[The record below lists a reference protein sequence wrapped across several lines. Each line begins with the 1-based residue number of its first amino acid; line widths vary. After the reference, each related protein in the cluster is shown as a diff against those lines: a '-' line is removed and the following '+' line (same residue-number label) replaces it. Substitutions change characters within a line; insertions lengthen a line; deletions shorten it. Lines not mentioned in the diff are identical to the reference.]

1 VKLRAFISRVPGAAQ
16 HEATAQWCAADPGP
30 LRTPSLERSRI
41 SGAPLHFVPR
51 CTASGTRVI
60 GRRAVISLLVGTA
73 AALACPLRLRAQ
85 QPQGRL
91 IGVLSPISAALAA
104 RNMEALRQGLRELG
118 YVEGRNIAFEFRY
131 ADGEL
136 ARLPALAAE
145 LVALQPAV
153 IIAGSAPAALAAR
166 EATRAIPIVIAS
178 VQDPMA
184 LGLAASMPRP
194 GGNVTGI
201 WSEGDDSLIGKRL
214 ELFKDA
220 VPGASRLAVF
230 VDPADASDVSTVK
243 AVPAAARAL
252 RLDLRVIEVR
262 SASDFEA
269 AFAAAAREGAQGLYV
284 SQNPFFF
291 ARRAEIAAMAL
302 RARLPAVDGYREFA
316 VAGGLMSYAA
326 SLPDFYRRF
335 GAFVDKILKGANAGD
350 LPIERATKFELVVNL
365 KTAKALG
372 LTIPESF
379 LLRADEVIE

>member
-1 VKLRAFISRVPGAAQ
+1 VKPRDFISRVPGAARR
-16 HEATAQWCAADPGP
+16 EAQRSDALQTRD
-30 LRTPSLERSRI
+30 LRSPWRSRI

-51 CTASGTRVI
+51 CSASWTRVI
-60 GRRAVISLLVGTA
+60 GRREIISLLGGTA
-73 AALACPLRLRAQ
+73 AAMACPLPLRAQ
-85 QPQGRL
+85 QPQGRPL
-91 IGVLSPISAALAA
+91 IAVLSPISAALAA
-104 RNMEALRQGLRELG
+104 RNMEALRQGLRDLG
-118 YVEGRNIAFEFRY
+118 YVEGRNIGFEFRY
-131 ADGEL
+131 AEGDL

-153 IIAGSAPAALAAR
+153 IIAGSAPGALAAR
-166 EATRAIPIVIAS
+166 KATRAIPIVMAS

-184 LGLAASMPRP
+184 LGLAASMARP
-194 GGNVTGI
+194 GGNVTGV

-230 VDPADASDVSTVK
+230 VDPTDASDVSTVK

-262 SASDFEA
+262 SADLDA

-291 ARRAEIAAMAL
+291 GRRAEIAAMAL

-316 VAGGLMSYAA
+316 VAGGLISYAA

>member
-1 VKLRAFISRVPGAAQ
+1 M
-16 HEATAQWCAADPGP
+16 
-30 LRTPSLERSRI
+30 
-41 SGAPLHFVPR
+41 
-51 CTASGTRVI
+51 
-60 GRRAVISLLVGTA
+60 RRREFMALAGSA
-73 AALACPLRLRAQ
+73 AAVWPLAARAQ
-85 QPQGRL
+85 QPQGRPL

-118 YVEGRNIAFEFRY
+118 YVEGRNIGFEFRY
-131 ADGEL
+131 AEGDL

-153 IIAGSAPAALAAR
+153 IIAGSAPGAFAAR
-166 EATRAIPIVIAS
+166 EATRVIPIVIAS

-184 LGLAASMPRP
+184 LGLAASMARP
-194 GGNVTGI
+194 GGNLTGV

-230 VDPADASDVSTVK
+230 VDPTDASDVSTVK

-252 RLDLRVIEVR
+252 GLDLRVVEVR
-262 SASDFEA
+262 SADFEA
-269 AFAAAAREGAQGLYV
+269 PFAAAAREGAQGLYV

-316 VAGGLMSYAA
+316 VAGGLISYAA

-335 GAFVDKILKGANAGD
+335 GVFVDKILKGANAGD

>member
-1 VKLRAFISRVPGAAQ
+1 M
-16 HEATAQWCAADPGP
+16 
-30 LRTPSLERSRI
+30 
-41 SGAPLHFVPR
+41 
-51 CTASGTRVI
+51 
-60 GRRAVISLLVGTA
+60 RRREFMALAGSA
-73 AALACPLRLRAQ
+73 AAVWPLAARAQ
-85 QPQGRL
+85 QPQGRPL

-118 YVEGRNIAFEFRY
+118 YVEGRNIGFEFRY
-131 ADGEL
+131 AEGDL

-153 IIAGSAPAALAAR
+153 IIAGSAPGALAAR
-166 EATRAIPIVIAS
+166 EATRVIPIVIAS

-184 LGLAASMPRP
+184 LGLAASMARP
-194 GGNVTGI
+194 GGNVTGV

-220 VPGASRLAVF
+220 VPSASRLAVF
-230 VDPADASDVSTVK
+230 VDPTDASDVSTVK

-252 RLDLRVIEVR
+252 GLDLRVIEVR
-262 SASDFEA
+262 SADLQA

-316 VAGGLMSYAA
+316 LAGGLISYAA

>member
-1 VKLRAFISRVPGAAQ
+1 M
-16 HEATAQWCAADPGP
+16 
-30 LRTPSLERSRI
+30 
-41 SGAPLHFVPR
+41 
-51 CTASGTRVI
+51 
-60 GRRAVISLLVGTA
+60 RRREFMSLLIGTA
-73 AALACPLRLRAQ
+73 AAMACPLPLRAQ
-85 QPQGRL
+85 QPQGRPL
-91 IGVLSPISAALAA
+91 IGVLSPISATLAA

-131 ADGEL
+131 AEGEL
-136 ARLPALAAE
+136 ARLPTLAAE

-184 LGLAASMPRP
+184 LGLAASMARP

-220 VPGASRLAVF
+220 VAGASRLAVF

-252 RLDLRVIEVR
+252 RLDLRVIQVR

-316 VAGGLMSYAA
+316 VAGGLLSYAA

-372 LTIPESF
+372 LTVPESF

>member
-1 VKLRAFISRVPGAAQ
+1 M
-16 HEATAQWCAADPGP
+16 
-30 LRTPSLERSRI
+30 
-41 SGAPLHFVPR
+41 
-51 CTASGTRVI
+51 
-60 GRRAVISLLVGTA
+60 RRREFMALAGSA
-73 AALACPLRLRAQ
+73 AAVWPLAARAQ
-85 QPQGRL
+85 QPQGRPL

-118 YVEGRNIAFEFRY
+118 YVEGRNIGFEFRY
-131 ADGEL
+131 AEGDL

-153 IIAGSAPAALAAR
+153 IIAGSAPGALAAR
-166 EATRAIPIVIAS
+166 EATRVIPIVIAS

-184 LGLAASMPRP
+184 LGLAASMARP
-194 GGNVTGI
+194 GGNLTGV

-230 VDPADASDVSTVK
+230 VDPTDASDVSTVK

-252 RLDLRVIEVR
+252 GLDLRVVEVR
-262 SASDFEA
+262 SADFEA
-269 AFAAAAREGAQGLYV
+269 PFAAAAREGAQGLYV

-316 VAGGLMSYAA
+316 VAGGLISYAA

-335 GAFVDKILKGANAGD
+335 GVFVDKILKGANAGD